1 MKLRNIN
8 FPPVI
13 GASGV
18 QGFFSG
24 YEYKYHKIFDNL
36 IWGFDFE
43 GMGFV
48 GKTMTFESH
57 KGNTQLASDG
67 YSIKKFLPD
76 SIWANHFKGVGLN
89 SVGLSNP
96 GAKFLLDQDIWQ
108 KRTDSFMLSFMA
120 ISKTPETRLEE
131 TRLFVET
138 FKIYLSSFKG
148 KVALQVNFSC
158 PNVGHDQIGLLKEV
172 AEILNILSRLD
183 IPLVPK
189 FNVLLS
195 ADSMSTIMK
204 HEACDAICISNTLPF
219 GERPD
224 MVDWKRF
231 FPNGSPLA
239 KHKYGNG
246 GLSGKPLFPL
256 LMEWL
261 TEAEK
266 LRPQKPIIAGGGIL
280 KRSDV
285 VQLSRFSSVKAI
297 SLGSVAFLRPWRI
310 RKIIRAG
317 YDYFGKR

>member
-1 MKLRNIN
+1 LALATQEQSSYLTKIYGKNGQTALCCHLWQLVKHLKQDLRKLV
-8 FPPVI
+8 F
-13 GASGV
+13 
-18 QGFFSG
+18 
-24 YEYKYHKIFDNL
+24 
-36 IWGFDFE
+36 
-43 GMGFV
+43 
-48 GKTMTFESH
+48 
-57 KGNTQLASDG
+57 
-67 YSIKKFLPD
+67 
-76 SIWANHFKGVGLN
+76 
-89 SVGLSNP
+89 
-96 GAKFLLDQDIWQ
+96 
-108 KRTDSFMLSFMA
+108 
-120 ISKTPETRLEE
+120 
-131 TRLFVET
+131 FVET

-172 AEILNILSRLD
+172 AEILNILSRLN

-266 LRPQKPIIAGGGIL
+266 LRP
-280 KRSDV
+280 S
-285 VQLSRFSSVKAI
+285 KA
-297 SLGSVAFLRPWRI
+297 
-310 RKIIRAG
+310 
-317 YDYFGKR
+317 DYCRWWHPKAK